1 MARCKISQQFRR
13 SNGEACLLVFV
24 LFEVRG
30 RASRLSFL
38 CIQIVTVTCR
48 QRFCVPSAMAKEP
61 FPVLLVVALAPDR
74 SWALPWVPVNS
85 ATEVANAGARFAV
98 VRQKSNLTHS
108 NNSLGLSIRHEYQ
121 RPLWADIVCNL
132 APPPSG
138 SGSRLRNSSAQ
149 LSSTSGGARAY
160 SAKGLPR

>member
-1 MARCKISQQFRR
+1 
-13 SNGEACLLVFV
+13 
-24 LFEVRG
+24 
-30 RASRLSFL
+30 
-38 CIQIVTVTCR
+38 
-48 QRFCVPSAMAKEP
+48 MAKEP
-61 FPVLLVVALAPDR
+61 LPVLLVVALAPDR

-108 NNSLGLSIRHEYQ
+108 NDSLGLSIRHEYQ

-138 SGSRLRNSSAQ
+138 WGSRLRNSSR
-149 LSSTSGGARAY
+149 STEFDLWWGQGILGQGPAAVAIDQRLKSRI
-160 SAKGLPR
+160 SNRLRSLKPAKYQPIEFKIFPADMSNDVDR